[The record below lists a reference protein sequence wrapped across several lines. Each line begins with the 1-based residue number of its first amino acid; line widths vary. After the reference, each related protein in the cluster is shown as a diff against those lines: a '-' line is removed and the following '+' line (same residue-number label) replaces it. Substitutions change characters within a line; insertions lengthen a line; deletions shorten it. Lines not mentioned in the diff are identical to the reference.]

1 MSELLIAVFA
11 FVILVYVAYPLFA
24 GKDSPIEH
32 KDANPLS
39 VEKQSLLESIKEA
52 EFDFHAGKLS
62 ESDYHSLRAPMEEK
76 LSDVLQQLK
85 SNKYHKV

>member
-1 MSELLIAVFA
+1 MSELVIALMA
-11 FVILVYVAYPLFA
+11 FGMALYIAYPLFG
-24 GKDSPIEH
+24 GKDTPIEH
-32 KDANPLS
+32 KDANPLI

-85 SNKYHKV
+85 SNKNHKG